1 MNVTLPTF
9 LGMNQGLGPGTS
21 LDVHL
26 KTTSHTGV
34 LIEDVVE
41 LVGELRVNLRLD
53 FFRVLKVA
61 SCATELDAQGVFGLF
76 RTLSRFFSKAD
87 THLLD

>member
-21 LDVHL
+21 LDVHF
-26 KTTSHTGV
+26 KTASHTGV

-41 LVGELRVNLRLD
+41 LVGELRVNLCLD

-61 SCATELDAQGVFGLF
+61 SCATELDA
-76 RTLSRFFSKAD
+76 
-87 THLLD
+87 